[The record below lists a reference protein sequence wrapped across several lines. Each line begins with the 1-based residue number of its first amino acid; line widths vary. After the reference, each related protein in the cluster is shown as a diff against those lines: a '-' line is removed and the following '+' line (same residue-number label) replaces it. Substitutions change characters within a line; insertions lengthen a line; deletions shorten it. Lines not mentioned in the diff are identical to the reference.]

1 MEKILLGYVGAD
13 TPVSRGDAEKLTH
26 IHAAFGKLL
35 PDGSVQIGS
44 HGILGQMDRLRR
56 WNPGL
61 RICVS
66 IVNGEPRAFTTV
78 CREPALR
85 EAFARSCRE
94 LVESG
99 GFDGVDLDWEY
110 PCVTTNGS
118 DASPDDRE
126 NFTLALR
133 AVRRELDRLPGRATL
148 SIAAAAEPFYTRCVD
163 LPAAARCLD
172 YLCLMT
178 YDLKGNP
185 HAVAGHHTALFETT
199 GDVFPNSCA
208 GALELFCRQGVPRE
222 KLLMGAAF
230 YSRKWVEV
238 PDRYHGLLQLSP
250 RGAGYGPGYGEL
262 KENFLG
268 KGGFTYHWDDEAK
281 APYLFDG
288 STFLSFDDPRSLGEK
303 CRYVLRE
310 GYGGLFYWDH
320 GSDPTGELLDAL
332 WQGLQGGVG

>member
-250 RGAGYGPGYGEL
+250 PGGRLRPGLRGAQGEFPGERGAL
-262 KENFLG
+262 PTTGTTRPKPPTCSTAAPSSALTTPVPWG
-268 KGGFTYHWDDEAK
+268 KSAGMCSGRGTGACSTGTMGATPPGSCWTPCGRACK
-281 APYLFDG
+281 A
-288 STFLSFDDPRSLGEK
+288 
-303 CRYVLRE
+303 
-310 GYGGLFYWDH
+310 
-320 GSDPTGELLDAL
+320 A
-332 WQGLQGGVG
+332 